1 MATQTFVV
9 SLEPSP
15 LFSEDFPRVTPRQM
29 AEILRAGIERDACG
43 LLMPLPFEVTVEGQ
57 EEAASA
63 SASGQ
68 VRASLW
74 DAWDKAEQASQWGE

>member
-15 LFSEDFPRVTPRQM
+15 LFAEDFPRVTPQQM
-29 AEILRAGIERDACG
+29 AEILRAGIEREACG
-43 LLMPLPFEVTVEGQ
+43 LLMPLPFEVTVEGP
-57 EEAASA
+57 EEAA

-74 DAWDKAEQASQWGE
+74 DAWDMAEQASPWRE

>member
-15 LFSEDFPRVTPRQM
+15 LFSEDFPRVTPQQM
-29 AEILRAGIERDACG
+29 AEILRAGIEREACG
-43 LLMPLPFEVTVEGQ
+43 LLMPLPFEVTVEGS
-57 EEAASA
+57 EEAATT
-63 SASGQ
+63 SGQ

-74 DAWDKAEQASQWGE
+74 DAWDEAEQASQWGE